1 VTITSGL
8 DLAVVFP
15 AKRLF
20 ARHAKVRRPGAAA
33 TGARPEPMSASAES
47 RVVALVPARS
57 GSQRVK
63 HKNIRPLAGHPLI
76 AYTIAAAR
84 GSGVFADTIVSTDS
98 EHYAK
103 VARHYGAEA
112 PFLRAREIADAT
124 SPDIDWVMHA
134 LETLAAAGRSY
145 DAFAILRPTSPFRKP
160 ETIRRAW
167 RIFSDAEGADSLRAI
182 EKVEQHPGKMW
193 VVRNNRM
200 LPLMPL
206 SPEEKPWHSQQK
218 AALPEVYVQNASL
231 EIAWTG
237 MALRTRS
244 IAGSVLVPFFTE
256 GDEGIDI
263 NAPQDWW
270 YAEHL
275 IERGEARLPAVDRP
289 AFEDAAAFAAA
300 PSL

>member
-1 VTITSGL
+1 MPLPT
-8 DLAVVFP
+8 
-15 AKRLF
+15 
-20 ARHAKVRRPGAAA
+20 
-33 TGARPEPMSASAES
+33 EPN
-47 RVVALVPARS
+47 VVALVPARS

-84 GSGVFADTIVSTDS
+84 DSGVFTDVVVSTDS
-98 EHYAK
+98 EGYAR
-103 VARHYGAEA
+103 VARHYGADV
-112 PFLRAREIADAT
+112 PFLRAPEISDST
-124 SPDIDWVMHA
+124 SPDIDWVIHA
-134 LETLAAAGRSY
+134 LQTLAAAGRSY

-160 ETIRRAW
+160 DTISRAW
-167 RIFSDAEGADSLRAI
+167 QTFVAADGVDSLRAV
-182 EKVEQHPGKMW
+182 ERVEQHPGKMW

-206 SPEEKPWHSQQK
+206 TPEDKPWHSQQK

-231 EIAWTG
+231 EIAWTA

-244 IAGSVLVPFFTE
+244 IAGSVLVPFFTA

-270 YAEHL
+270 YAEFL
-275 IERGEARLPAVDRP
+275 INRGEARLPAIDRP
-289 AFEDAAAFAAA
+289 PFEGTPARAGEL
-300 PSL
+300 SL